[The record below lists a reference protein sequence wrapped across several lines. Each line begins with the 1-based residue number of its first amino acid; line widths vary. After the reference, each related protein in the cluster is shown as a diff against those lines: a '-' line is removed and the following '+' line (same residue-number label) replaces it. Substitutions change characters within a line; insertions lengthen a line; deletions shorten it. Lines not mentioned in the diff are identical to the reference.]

1 MRMREVRAS
10 LNRLFLSFSFLLTI
24 IYLLCCGV
32 GTCEAE
38 KDMENNGRK
47 EMVRGKIEMKRIENA
62 TSRQVTFSKRRN
74 GLLKKA
80 YELSVLCDAEV
91 AVIVFSQKDRLY
103 EFSSSDMQ
111 KTIKQY
117 HKHAKGAQTNTTEV
131 EQNMQQLKH
140 ESADM
145 TKKIEILEA
154 SQRRLLGH
162 DLDSCSAQEL
172 NQMSSQLDRSLRI
185 VRERKAQLFMEQ
197 IERLKAKERL
207 LLGENAKLHTKCG
220 ARPCQKPLV
229 QEKGVGAASCNWM
242 NSSQS
247 SRSQTISNS
256 DQVETRL
263 FIGPP
268 VMRCE

>member
-1 MRMREVRAS
+1 
-10 LNRLFLSFSFLLTI
+10 
-24 IYLLCCGV
+24 
-32 GTCEAE
+32 
-38 KDMENNGRK
+38 
-47 EMVRGKIEMKRIENA
+47 MVRGKIEVKRIENA

-74 GLLKKA
+74 GLFKKA
-80 YELSVLCDAEV
+80 FELSVLCDVEV
-91 AVIVFSQKDRLY
+91 AVIIFSQKGRLY

-117 HKHAKGAQTNTTEV
+117 HKHAKGVLTNTTEV
-131 EQNMQQLKH
+131 EQYMQQLKH

-145 TKKIEILEA
+145 AKKIKTLEA

-162 DLDSCSAQEL
+162 DLDPCSADQEL
-172 NQMSSQLDRSLRI
+172 NQISSQLERSLRI
-185 VRERKAQLFMEQ
+185 VQERKDQLFTEQ
-197 IERLKAKERL
+197 MERLKAKERRL
-207 LLGENAKLHTKCG
+207 LEENAKLHTECG

-242 NSSQS
+242 NSRQS
-247 SRSQTISNS
+247 SSSQTISNS

>member
-1 MRMREVRAS
+1 
-10 LNRLFLSFSFLLTI
+10 
-24 IYLLCCGV
+24 
-32 GTCEAE
+32 
-38 KDMENNGRK
+38 
-47 EMVRGKIEMKRIENA
+47 MVRGKIEMKRIENA

-91 AVIVFSQKDRLY
+91 AVIVFSQKGRLY

-111 KTIKQY
+111 KTIKRY

-131 EQNMQQLKH
+131 EQYMQQLKH

-145 TKKIEILEA
+145 AKKIEILEA

-172 NQMSSQLDRSLRI
+172 NQISSQLERSIRI
-185 VRERKAQLFMEQ
+185 VRDRKGQLFMEQ
-197 IERLKAKERL
+197 IERLQAKERIL
-207 LLGENAKLHTKCG
+207 LEENTKLHIACG
-220 ARPCQKPLV
+220 ARPWQQHIV
-229 QEKGVGAASCNWM
+229 QEKEVGAATYNWM

-247 SRSQTISNS
+247 SSSQTISNS
-256 DQVETRL
+256 DQVETGL

-268 VMRCE
+268 AMRCE

>member
-1 MRMREVRAS
+1 MEAGIDEYG
-10 LNRLFLSFSFLLTI
+10 NKG
-24 IYLLCCGV
+24 LCGLRIKRVQGSDGDVVMCV
-32 GTCEAE
+32 S
-38 KDMENNGRK
+38 
-47 EMVRGKIEMKRIENA
+47 EMVRGKIQMKRIENA

-91 AVIVFSQKDRLY
+91 AVIIFSQSGRLY

-111 KTIKQY
+111 KTINQY
-117 HKHAKGAQTNTTEV
+117 HKHAKGVQTNTIEV
-131 EQNMQQLKH
+131 EQCMQQSKH

-145 TKKIEILEA
+145 AKKIEILEA

-172 NQMSSQLDRSLRI
+172 NQISSQLERSLCI

-197 IERLKAKERL
+197 IERLKEKGRL
-207 LLGENAKLHTKCG
+207 LLEENVKLHTECG
-220 ARPCQKPLV
+220 ARRCQKPLI
-229 QEKGVGAASCNWM
+229 QKKGVGAASCNWM

-247 SRSQTISNS
+247 SSSQTISNS

-263 FIGPP
+263 FIGQP
-268 VMRCE
+268 VMHSE

>member
-1 MRMREVRAS
+1 
-10 LNRLFLSFSFLLTI
+10 
-24 IYLLCCGV
+24 
-32 GTCEAE
+32 
-38 KDMENNGRK
+38 
-47 EMVRGKIEMKRIENA
+47 MVRGKIQMKRIENA

-91 AVIVFSQKDRLY
+91 AVIIFSQNGRLY

-111 KTIKQY
+111 KTINQY
-117 HKHAKGAQTNTTEV
+117 HKHAKGVQTNTIEV
-131 EQNMQQLKH
+131 EQCMQQLKH

-145 TKKIEILEA
+145 AKKIEILEA

-162 DLDSCSAQEL
+162 DLDSCSAPEL
-172 NQMSSQLDRSLRI
+172 NQISSQLERSLCI

-197 IERLKAKERL
+197 IERLKAKGRL
-207 LLGENAKLHTKCG
+207 LLEENIKLHTECG
-220 ARPCQKPLV
+220 ARRCQKPLI
-229 QEKGVGAASCNWM
+229 QKKGVGAASCNWK

-247 SRSQTISNS
+247 SSSQTISNS

-268 VMRCE
+268 VLHSG

>member
-1 MRMREVRAS
+1 
-10 LNRLFLSFSFLLTI
+10 
-24 IYLLCCGV
+24 
-32 GTCEAE
+32 
-38 KDMENNGRK
+38 
-47 EMVRGKIEMKRIENA
+47 MVRGKIEVKRIENA
-62 TSRQVTFSKRRN
+62 TSRQVAFSKRRN

-80 YELSVLCDAEV
+80 FELSVLCDAEV
-91 AVIVFSQKDRLY
+91 AVIVFSQKNRLY

-111 KTIKQY
+111 KTIKKYQ
-117 HKHAKGAQTNTTEV
+117 KHAKGALTNTTEV
-131 EQNMQQLKH
+131 EQYMQQLKH

-145 TKKIEILEA
+145 AKKIETLEA

-162 DLDSCSAQEL
+162 DLDPCSAQEV
-172 NQMSSQLDRSLRI
+172 NQMSSQLERSLRK
-185 VRERKAQLFMEQ
+185 VRERKDQLLTEQ
-197 IERLKAKERL
+197 IERLKAKERFL
-207 LLGENAKLHTKCG
+207 LEENAKLHTQCG

-229 QEKGVGAASCNWM
+229 QEKGVGAASYNWM

-247 SRSQTISNS
+247 SSSQTINNS